1 MKDQGNIPVNDSSE
15 KWDRAR
21 DLLLESLYK
30 PDDSLR
36 SCSHNQHCFDEMLA
50 LRDDV
55 IDYVSKL
62 ENPHSTKPLVE
73 IMKHT

>member
-1 MKDQGNIPVNDSSE
+1 MKDQGNIPVNSPSE

-55 IDYVSKL
+55 IDYVIKL
-62 ENPHSTKPLVE
+62 ENPHSTKPLS
-73 IMKHT
+73 KCR

>member
-1 MKDQGNIPVNDSSE
+1 MKDQSNIPVGSASE

-36 SCSHNQHCFDEMLA
+36 SCSHNQHCFDEMMT
-50 LRDDV
+50 LRDGV
-55 IDYVSKL
+55 IEYVKNIP
-62 ENPHSTKPLVE
+62 NPHSSPTS
-73 IMKHT
+73 

>member
-1 MKDQGNIPVNDSSE
+1 MKDQSNIPVGNVSE

-30 PDDSLR
+30 PDHALR
-36 SCSHNQHCFDEMLA
+36 SCSHNQHCFDEMLL
-50 LRDDV
+50 LRDEV

-62 ENPHSTKPLVE
+62 ENPHSVKPLT
-73 IMKHT
+73 KWR

>member
-1 MKDQGNIPVNDSSE
+1 MKDQSNIPVGNVSE

-30 PDDSLR
+30 PDHALR

-50 LRDDV
+50 LRDEV
-55 IDYVSKL
+55 IEYVSKL
-62 ENPHSTKPLVE
+62 ENPHGAKPLS
-73 IMKHT
+73 KWR

>member
-1 MKDQGNIPVNDSSE
+1 MKDQSNVKVDTKLE

-21 DLLLESLYK
+21 DLLLESLLK

-62 ENPHSTKPLVE
+62 ENPHPKKPLR
-73 IMKHT
+73 KWG

>member
-1 MKDQGNIPVNDSSE
+1 MKDQSNIPVGSVSE

-36 SCSHNQHCFDEMLA
+36 SCSHNQHCFDEMMT
-50 LRDDV
+50 LRDGV
-55 IDYVSKL
+55 IEYVKNIP
-62 ENPHSTKPLVE
+62 NPHSSPTS
-73 IMKHT
+73 

>member
-1 MKDQGNIPVNDSSE
+1 MKDQSNIPVGSVSE

-36 SCSHNQHCFDEMLA
+36 SCSHNQHCFDEMLS
-50 LRDDV
+50 LRDEI
-55 IDYVSKL
+55 IDYVIKL
-62 ENPHSTKPLVE
+62 DNPHTKPLS
-73 IMKHT
+73 KWR